1 MEINT
6 WSEQQPVS
14 QGRSRFGKPWDV
26 VCSSSSDPFSV
37 LRGEERNLERRGE
50 RERIPGELPF
60 RTNGVK
66 RLSHQPLSSIPR
78 TFRFGFT
85 AISCFLLPP
94 SLPNPASAILIRTF
108 SKREFEERTESF
120 SKFRLQARWIITE
133 RSSENKFQ
141 MIREFLIILPR
152 GRKRWSYTSLSHF
165 GYSFH
170 TCACVPTLDNT
181 FFN

>member
-1 MEINT
+1 M
-6 WSEQQPVS
+6 
-14 QGRSRFGKPWDV
+14 
-26 VCSSSSDPFSV
+26 
-37 LRGEERNLERRGE
+37 LRGEEGNLERRGE

-66 RLSHQPLSSIPR
+66 RLSHQPLSIPR

-120 SKFRLQARWIITE
+120 SKFRLQARWIITK

-152 GRKRWSYTSLSHF
+152 GRKLSFRSEKVKLCVIVAVYRTLDTRFTLVRAFQHLTILF
-165 GYSFH
+165 SIKKKEGVYL
-170 TCACVPTLDNT
+170 CVPCRQR
-181 FFN
+181 

>member
-1 MEINT
+1 M
-6 WSEQQPVS
+6 
-14 QGRSRFGKPWDV
+14 
-26 VCSSSSDPFSV
+26 
-37 LRGEERNLERRGE
+37 ERRGE

-152 GRKRWSYTSLSHF
+152 GRKL
-165 GYSFH
+165 SFH
-170 TCACVPTLDNT
+170 SEKMKLRVIVALWILVSHLCVRSNT
-181 FFN
+181 

>member
-1 MEINT
+1 M
-6 WSEQQPVS
+6 
-14 QGRSRFGKPWDV
+14 
-26 VCSSSSDPFSV
+26 
-37 LRGEERNLERRGE
+37 ERRGE

-85 AISCFLLPP
+85 AISCFLLP
-94 SLPNPASAILIRTF
+94 LNPASAILIRTF

-152 GRKRWSYTSLSHF
+152 GRKR
-165 GYSFH
+165 
-170 TCACVPTLDNT
+170 
-181 FFN
+181 